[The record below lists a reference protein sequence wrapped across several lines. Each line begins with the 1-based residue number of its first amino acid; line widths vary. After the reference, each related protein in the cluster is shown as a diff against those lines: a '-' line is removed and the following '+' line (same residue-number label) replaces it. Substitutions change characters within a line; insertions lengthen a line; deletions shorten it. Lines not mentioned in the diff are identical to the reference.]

1 MFCDPRAE
9 LALAIHAKTDNGNK
23 IVDFLK
29 DVLDQNIPDVRLSHR
44 LQSARMLTKH
54 GHFPDAEL
62 FIQRHANK
70 PSRKLS
76 RREKKELSQ
85 FDAALAEVIRAEIS
99 PASTA
104 QWLIDVMQGR
114 TPAIETGID
123 TFKPHHRMRAVRE
136 ILARAYDRDYDYS
149 QTTQADL
156 RVPTHTD
163 AEVTPEDHP
172 DPDTTVV
179 PGKAGTQG
187 RGAVQAARNTK
198 PSYSL
203 DHPHASEQDAGES
216 ENPVHPE
223 HPANPDSDE
232 EPVDLVAIAKEIA
245 ENLDPSELEEEP
257 PTTYKPSYAMWD
269 IINKQPRPVITEEHA
284 RIGSARFNAR
294 MEQQIAWRESSVKIP
309 TRKDRHEYDDG

>member
-23 IVDFLK
+23 IVDFLN

-54 GHFPDAEL
+54 GHFPDAER
-62 FIQRHANK
+62 FIQRHSGK
-70 PSRKLS
+70 PNRKPF

-104 QWLIDVMQGR
+104 QWLIDVVQGR

-156 RVPTHTD
+156 RVPTQTD
-163 AEVTPEDHP
+163 SDTTVPSN
-172 DPDTTVV
+172 TTVV
-179 PGKAGTQG
+179 PAKAGTQKAAG
-187 RGAVQAARNTK
+187 PATPEVRPEPATEDACTESNDAYTPEEQAQIQEV
-198 PSYSL
+198 L
-203 DHPHASEQDAGES
+203 DRI
-216 ENPVHPE
+216 N
-223 HPANPDSDE
+223 
-232 EPVDLVAIAKEIA
+232 KIA
-245 ENLDPSELEEEP
+245 EEADPSEYEEKSSDRKID
-257 PTTYKPSYAMWD
+257 YSMWD
-269 IINKQPRPVITEEHA
+269 IIDSLPEPEITEEHA
-284 RIGSARFNAR
+284 RIGAALFHEAVEKQR
-294 MEQQIAWRESSVKIP
+294 IWRESSVKIP
-309 TRKDRHEYDDG
+309 TRKDHDNYDDG

>member
-23 IVDFLK
+23 IVDFLN
-29 DVLDQNIPDVRLSHR
+29 DVLDNNIPDVRLSHR

-54 GHFPDAEL
+54 GHFPDAER

-70 PSRKLS
+70 PTRKPS

-156 RVPTHTD
+156 RVPDRTD
-163 AEVTPEDHP
+163 T
-172 DPDTTVV
+172 DTTVV
-179 PGKAGTQG
+179 LAKAGTQK
-187 RGAVQAARNTK
+187 AAD
-198 PSYSL
+198 PA
-203 DHPHASEQDAGES
+203 ASEARPEPGSTES
-216 ENPVHPE
+216 AELKIE
-223 HPANPDSDE
+223 DE
-232 EPVDLVAIAKEIA
+232 PIDYVAIAKEIS

-257 PTTYKPSYAMWD
+257 PTPYKPSYAMWD

-284 RIGSARFNAR
+284 RIGAARFNAR
-294 MEQQIAWRESSVKIP
+294 IEQQIAWRESGVKIP
-309 TRKDRHEYDDG
+309 TRKDRNEYDDG

>member
-23 IVDFLK
+23 IVDFLN

-70 PSRKLS
+70 PSRKPS

-104 QWLIDVMQGR
+104 QWLMDVMQGR

-136 ILARAYDRDYDYS
+136 ILARAYDRAYDYS
-149 QTTQADL
+149 QTTQTDL
-156 RVPTHTD
+156 RVPD
-163 AEVTPEDHP
+163 QADPEVTPEDHP
-172 DPDTTVV
+172 EPDTTVI
-179 PGKAGTQG
+179 PAKAGIHSHDQ
-187 RGAVQAARNTK
+187 
-198 PSYSL
+198 PEL
-203 DHPHASEQDAGES
+203 DADT
-216 ENPVHPE
+216 E
-223 HPANPDSDE
+223 HPDSDE
-232 EPVDLVAIAKEIA
+232 EPADLVAIAKEIA

-294 MEQQIAWRESSVKIP
+294 MEQQIAWREAGVKIP
-309 TRKDRHEYDDG
+309 TRKDRNEYDDG